1 VRRLLVIAAVLV
13 MSLTIVGAP
22 AAAASPVTSFTACS
36 VKPHGTRCA
45 NDVIYHLGDTI
56 RLRGRVKPA
65 LASLRARVWRE
76 KPQQKKFHL
85 VATVPIGP
93 GGGMHYVWPTSL
105 RTDPGEAQYRF
116 QFRIPGHGRSNVVRL
131 WLLF

>member
-1 VRRLLVIAAVLV
+1 
-13 MSLTIVGAP
+13 MSLPIVGAP
-22 AAAASPVTSFTACS
+22 AAAASPVTSFTACW
-36 VKPHGTRCA
+36 
-45 NDVIYHLGDTI
+45 
-56 RLRGRVKPA
+56 VKPA

>member
-1 VRRLLVIAAVLV
+1 MRRLFLIAAVLLP
-13 MSLTIVGAP
+13 SLAIGPPV
-22 AAAASPVTSFTACS
+22 AAASPVTSFTACS
-36 VKPHGTRCA
+36 VKPHGTKCT

-56 RLRGRVKPA
+56 RLRGRVKPS
-65 LASLRARVWRE
+65 LADLRAQVWRE
-76 KPQQKKFHL
+76 KPQQQKFHL

-105 RTDPGEAQYRF
+105 ATDPGEAQYKF